1 MHPNPV
7 TSSRGRR
14 KAAAKPAAAGVRI
27 RAADADALGAFDLPA
42 ARCDASTDPRPTAG
56 SIDPIIVY
64 LL

>member
-42 ARCDASTDPRPTAG
+42 A
-56 SIDPIIVY
+56 PIPGP
-64 LL
+64 LLARLSHE